1 MSDAELHRA
10 AVGLLALTYNETHGG
25 SGFRSSESQE
35 SLLELFRGLQN
46 PTFTIECA
54 PEEELTSIVE
64 RVAQATADMLM
75 VQVLRAL
82 HTIGLTFVQFCSLLE
97 QEVPSVNI
105 DFMIKCLALA
115 AATDD
120 D

>member
-25 SGFRSSESQE
+25 SGFRSPEAQE

-46 PTFTIECA
+46 PVFTVECE
-54 PEEELTSIVE
+54 PEEDLTAIVE
-64 RVAQATADMLM
+64 KVAQATADMLM

-82 HTIGLTFVQFCSLLE
+82 NIIGLTFVQFCTLIE
-97 QEVPSVNI
+97 HDAPSVDI

-115 AATDD
+115 AANDAD
-120 D
+120 